1 MNGHAGDAEAN
12 RVVSNKVHIRGL
24 DFLDETQLKSYI
36 ILHVGGKGA
45 DRIEWVNDTS
55 ANLVFSSEAAAQEAL
70 IQLAAV
76 EIADATQ
83 LPPLEVLP
91 AQPIA
96 DKPDV
101 ALQVRFALESD
112 RKERNAAQKSRFYLF
127 HPEWDPETDEGR
139 RRRESGR
146 DRRYRDRDDRGNNRR
161 NGRGRYEDRFRDEEP
176 GSFDVNL
183 YDDDAGALAKRA
195 TPQRGDRGRDS
206 PSPSAHSGSDYHKST
221 NRDKELFPNRKELF
235 PNRRSRDS
243 MRSDR
248 GTNSRNRSRSP
259 GRDDRDAMEDDLARD
274 REAVRNNREKARSL
288 KERISRADSDS
299 RENKSRELFPSK
311 IAGESRRAKMDQVPS
326 DLLAGMSR
334 LSYDGAFDSDIDSA
348 PFPSISKPAM
358 SSSRPMDERLAGRV
372 HNSRSNL
379 VTLTFADRISE
390 PRGAMSIRGSAQEG
404 SGSGMLKIKGTS
416 VKELFPN
423 KFNGSG
429 NSGSSNAGKELFA
442 DRVSGG
448 GRRRQKAEDLFY

>member
-1 MNGHAGDAEAN
+1 MNYHAGDAEAT
-12 RVVSNKVHIRGL
+12 RIVSNKIHIRGL
-24 DFLDETQLKSYI
+24 DFIDENQLKSYI

-55 ANLVFSSEAAAQEAL
+55 ANLVFSSDAVAQEAL
-70 IQLAAV
+70 VQLAAV

-91 AQPIA
+91 AKPIA

-101 ALQVRFALESD
+101 ALQIRFALESD

-161 NGRGRYEDRFRDEEP
+161 NGRGRYEERFRDEEP

-195 TPQRGDRGRDS
+195 TPSRGDRGRDS
-206 PSPSAHSGSDYHKST
+206 RSPSAYSGSDYHKST

-235 PNRRSRDS
+235 PNRRPRDS
-243 MRSDR
+243 VRSDR
-248 GTNSRNRSRSP
+248 GANARDRSRSP

-288 KERISRADSDS
+288 KERISRADGDS
-299 RENKSRELFPSK
+299 RDKKSRELFPTK
-311 IAGESRRAKMDQVPS
+311 VAGEGRRAQMDQVPS
-326 DLLAGMSR
+326 DLLAGMSS
-334 LSYDGAFDSDIDSA
+334 LSYDDAFDFGIVSG
-348 PFPSISKPAM
+348 PFPAPTKPAM
-358 SSSRPMDERLAGRV
+358 SSSGPMDERLAGRV
-372 HNSRSNL
+372 HSSSSSKL
-379 VTLTFADRISE
+379 VTRRFADRISE
-390 PRGAMSIRGSAQEG
+390 PKGMTSIRGSAHG
-404 SGSGMLKIKGTS
+404 GDGVGVLKIRGTS

-423 KFNGSG
+423 KFNGGSG
-429 NSGSSNAGKELFA
+429 NAGKELFA
-442 DRVSGG
+442 DKASSG
-448 GRRRQKAEDLFY
+448 GRRRQRAEDLFY